1 MHNLHVSVHEG
12 WQEIDSVP
20 ESDDA
25 IKAGLLL
32 HLERTSYHG
41 YTQKLSRVA
50 EDAEERESQR
60 QGKEGQR
67 RQEGRR
73 PAASNCPGRG
83 TAQ

>member
-1 MHNLHVSVHEG
+1 MHDLHVSVHEG

-41 YTQKLSRVA
+41 YTQ
-50 EDAEERESQR
+50 
-60 QGKEGQR
+60 
-67 RQEGRR
+67 
-73 PAASNCPGRG
+73 
-83 TAQ
+83 